1 MNLIVLFQTV
11 NLCIFNSVLD
21 KDFRRRYHVDR
32 MSSEDGGSDTDSL
45 IRLQSPPAERADVT
59 RPPGTPPHYATPSPD
74 KKMWGGPMM
83 PTPLLALPTLNF
95 SVTQETA
102 F

>member
-1 MNLIVLFQTV
+1 
-11 NLCIFNSVLD
+11 
-21 KDFRRRYHVDR
+21 